1 MTAAGGTGSRF
12 RAVDVDI
19 QRPSGVVLR
28 ARRWDPSTATPIRG
42 RVVIVHG
49 LGEHGGRYSSLVD
62 ALCTAG
68 FRVLSYDQRGHGR
81 SAGKRGVVSDFSP
94 YMDDLV
100 GVGEWVQRHLIGP
113 GRPIVYGHSFGGLV
127 TLRTLQTR
135 AYPWACA
142 VLSAPWLATAV
153 EVPGWKRLVAP
164 LLAQV
169 APEWT
174 LASGLDPEALSR
186 DPAVVEAYERDP
198 LVHDRVS
205 AGLVATVEAEQA
217 AARAAALPGGL
228 PVLMLLPGADRVA
241 ESDVAAAWAK
251 STAGSAL
258 EVSVLQGRR
267 HEPHN
272 DSGREEVFAHV
283 LGWLG
288 RNQGAEQGREEWVS
302 SSFGRRGPDGSTTI
316 LDEAEGDTAMTDPT
330 SPDTPDL
337 SDLESAMA
345 VDAETAAAER
355 GRGPTPEEVEEALI
369 HAELSSDMQTL
380 QDELDDINDRHLRLA
395 AEFTNYR
402 RRVEAEK
409 TGTWDRAQA
418 DLVRKFVE
426 VLDDLQRVALLDP
439 ADEAVTVQSIVEGID
454 LVERKFMRALED
466 AGAEVLTPEVGAVFD
481 PEMMEAM
488 MRVSVDESEM
498 DDTVAS
504 VFAKGYTFRGHLVR
518 PVRVSV
524 HKVD

>member
-1 MTAAGGTGSRF
+1 MP
-12 RAVDVDI
+12 V
-19 QRPSGVVLR
+19 
-28 ARRWDPSTATPIRG
+28 RG
-42 RVVIVHG
+42 RIVIVHG
-49 LGEHGGRYSSLVD
+49 LGEHGGRYSALVG
-62 ALCTAG
+62 ALRTAG
-68 FRVLSYDQRGHGR
+68 FRVLSYDQRGHGH
-81 SAGKRGVVSDFSP
+81 SPGKRGVASELGP
-94 YMDDLV
+94 YLDDLV
-100 GVGEWVQRHLIGP
+100 GVGAWVREHLPGP

-135 AYPWACA
+135 RFAWACA

-153 EVPGWKRLVAP
+153 EVPEWKRRLAP
-164 LLAQV
+164 LLARV

-186 DPAVVEAYERDP
+186 DPAVVEAYARDP

-205 AGLVATVEAEQA
+205 AGLIAMVEAEQV
-217 AARAAALPGGL
+217 AARAEPLPKGL

-241 ESDVAAAWAK
+241 EPSAAAEWGE
-251 STAGSAL
+251 SIAGSGL
-258 EVSVLQGRR
+258 EVAVLEGRR

-272 DSGREEVFAHV
+272 DHGREEVFALV
-283 LGWLG
+283 SGWLE
-288 RNQGAEQGREEWVS
+288 RARGAEQGREEWVS
-302 SSFGRRGPDGSTTI
+302 SFFGGRGPEGSTTI
-316 LDEAEGDTAMTDPT
+316 LDEAEGETAMTDPT
-330 SPDTPDL
+330 SPDAPDF

-355 GRGPTPEEVEEALI
+355 GSAPTPEEVEEALI
-369 HAELSSDMQTL
+369 DAELSSDMQTL
-380 QDELDDINDRHLRLA
+380 QNEMDDLNDRHLRLA

-409 TGTWDRAQA
+409 SGTWDRAQA

-454 LVERKFMRALED
+454 LVERKFLRALED
-466 AGAEVLTPEVGAVFD
+466 AGAEILVPEVGAAFD
-481 PEMMEAM
+481 PEKMEAM
-488 MRVSVDESEM
+488 MRVGVDEIEM

-524 HKVD
+524 HKAD

>member
-1 MTAAGGTGSRF
+1 MIDRGRRGPPPAG
-12 RAVDVDI
+12 VEVDI
-19 QRPSGVVLR
+19 RRPSGVTLK
-28 ARRWDPSTATPIRG
+28 AMRWDPKPGTPVRG

-49 LGEHGGRYSSLVD
+49 LGEHGGRYSSLVA
-62 ALCTAG
+62 ALCAAG
-68 FRVLSYDQRGHGR
+68 FRVLAYDQRGHGR
-81 SAGKRGVVSDFSP
+81 SPGKRGVAPDFSP
-94 YMDDLV
+94 YIDDLV
-100 GVGEWVQRHLIGP
+100 GVGEWVQRQLPGP

-135 AYPWACA
+135 PFRWSRA

-153 EVPGWKRLVAP
+153 EIPEWKRLLAP
-164 LLAQV
+164 LLTHM

-174 LASGLDPEALSR
+174 LASGLDPDALSR

-217 AARAAALPGGL
+217 EARAEALPRGL
-228 PVLMLLPGADRVA
+228 PVLLLLPGDDRIA
-241 ESDVAAAWAK
+241 ESKAAARWAD
-251 STAGSAL
+251 STAGPGL
-258 EVSVLQGRR
+258 EVAVLEGRR

-272 DSGREEVFAHV
+272 DHGRDEVFTRV
-283 LGWLG
+283 VRWLE
-288 RNQGAEQGREEWVS
+288 RTRGAEQGREEWVS
-302 SSFGRRGPDGSTTI
+302 SSFGRFGPEGSTTT
-316 LDEAEGDTAMTDPT
+316 LDDAEGEIAMTDPT
-330 SPDTPDL
+330 SPDT

-355 GRGPTPEEVEEALI
+355 GSGPTPEEVEEALVD
-369 HAELSSDMQTL
+369 AELSSDMQTL
-380 QDELDDINDRHLRLA
+380 QGEIDDLNDRHLRLA

-409 TGTWDRAQA
+409 VGTWDRAQA

-426 VLDDLQRVALLDP
+426 ALDDLQRVALLDP

-454 LVERKFMRALED
+454 LVERKFTRALED
-466 AGAEVLTPEVGAVFD
+466 AGAEIIDPEVGAAFD
-481 PEMMEAM
+481 PEKMEAM
-488 MRVSVDESEM
+488 MRVPVEEM
-498 DDTVAS
+498 ELDDTVAS

-524 HKVD
+524 HKAD

>member
-1 MTAAGGTGSRF
+1 VTPAAWADTAYRG
-12 RAVDVDI
+12 VDVEI
-19 QRPSGVVLR
+19 RRPSGMVLC
-28 ARRWDPSTATPIRG
+28 ARRWDPDAKTPVQG

-49 LGEHGGRYSSLVD
+49 LGEHGGRYPTLVN
-62 ALCTAG
+62 ALCAAG
-68 FRVLSYDQRGHGR
+68 FRVVSYDQRGHGR
-81 SAGKRGVVSDFSP
+81 SPGKRGVASELSP
-94 YMDDLV
+94 FLDDLV
-100 GVGEWVQRHLIGP
+100 GVGEWAQQHLPGP
-113 GRPIVYGHSFGGLV
+113 AAPIVYGHSFGGLV

-135 AYPWACA
+135 RFRWAAA

-153 EVPGWKRLVAP
+153 EVPEWKRLLAP
-164 LLAQV
+164 ILGRL

-174 LASGLDPEALSR
+174 LGSGLDPGELSR
-186 DPAVVEAYERDP
+186 DAAVVEAYIRDP

-217 AARAAALPGGL
+217 AARAQPLPEGL
-228 PVLMLLPGADRVA
+228 PALMLLPGADRIA
-241 ESDVAAAWAK
+241 ESKAAAEWAQ
-251 STAGSAL
+251 SMAGPGLEVSAL
-258 EVSVLQGRR
+258 EGRR

-272 DSGREEVFAHV
+272 DHGRDEVFERV
-283 LGWLG
+283 VGWLKRHRG
-288 RNQGAEQGREEWVS
+288 SEQGREEWVS
-302 SSFGRRGPDGSTTI
+302 CSFGRRGPEGSTTI
-316 LDEAEGDTAMTDPT
+316 LDDAEGETAMTDPT

-345 VDAETAAAER
+345 VDAETAAQER
-355 GRGPTPEEVEEALI
+355 GSGPTPEEVEEALI
-369 HAELSSDMQTL
+369 DAELSSDMQTME
-380 QDELDDINDRHLRLA
+380 DELAILNDRHLRLA

-402 RRVEAEK
+402 RRVEGEK
-409 TGTWDRAQA
+409 SGTWDRAQA

-466 AGAEVLTPEVGAVFD
+466 AGAEILTPDEGAAFD

-488 MRVSVDESEM
+488 MRVPVEDSEL

-524 HKVD
+524 HKAD